1 MKHQFILLAALQC
14 TLVYGQKEEML
25 CLDFKRWTTDAEF
38 NQPKAACYVNDT
50 YVKNFIGFDLKSYPG
65 DFVTKENLEKPL
77 VINGIKYEGKVTLK
91 REQESDFVTLEDVR
105 KLYCPEVKEPVVYM
119 INEYFILNDVASYK
133 LDKNYIEQC
142 VVLHE
147 DDFEIFKD
155 ASPFSIIRIYTKT
168 DEKPVRVR

>member
-1 MKHQFILLAALQC
+1 M
-14 TLVYGQKEEML
+14 
-25 CLDFKRWTTDAEF
+25 
-38 NQPKAACYVNDT
+38 
-50 YVKNFIGFDLKSYPG
+50 
-65 DFVTKENLEKPL
+65 
-77 VINGIKYEGKVTLK
+77 
-91 REQESDFVTLEDVR
+91 TLEDVR